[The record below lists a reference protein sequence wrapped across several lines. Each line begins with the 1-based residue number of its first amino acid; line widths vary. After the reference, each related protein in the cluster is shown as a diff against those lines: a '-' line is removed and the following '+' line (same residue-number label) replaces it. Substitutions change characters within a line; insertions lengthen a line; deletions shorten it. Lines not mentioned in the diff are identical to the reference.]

1 MSVRWRGSRRNRG
14 GDPRRPGEV
23 HRWLAGVLGTAVA
36 VAAAHGAALPTAAAV
51 RRLVESFI
59 GAGTVTA
66 VHLDASGQQ
75 VDVHVR
81 MDGVRALP
89 PDRGDWG
96 WFFRDMSEIAISR
109 VFQPPLAHEGL
120 RRLVRIRLWYHL
132 GGRLVARAA
141 RDRGQAL
148 PTVVLTP

>member
-1 MSVRWRGSRRNRG
+1 MY
-14 GDPRRPGEV
+14 
-23 HRWLAGVLGTAVA
+23 RWLAAMVATAVA
-36 VAAAHGAALPTAAAV
+36 VAAAHGAAPPTAAAV
-51 RRLVESFI
+51 RHLIESFI
-59 GAGTVTA
+59 GAGTVTS
-66 VHLDASGQQ
+66 VQLDASGRE

-89 PDRGDWG
+89 SDRGDWG
-96 WFFRDMSEIAISR
+96 WFFRDVSEIATSR

-120 RRLVRIRLWYHL
+120 RRLVRIRLWYRL